1 MICLFSLCVRNIYGH
16 SNDSP
21 VCLIVLSVKTV
32 FQNFRFS
39 KTSASSTFF
48 PVKYICFTIV
58 FYCPQ
63 IIAAWMFSAHEANID
78 LGRLPTNG
86 PVEKHRSNADC
97 FLHV

>member
-1 MICLFSLCVRNIYGH
+1 MNHQCASLFSALKLC
-16 SNDSP
+16 
-21 VCLIVLSVKTV
+21 
-32 FQNFRFS
+32 FRISDFR
-39 KTSASSTFF
+39 KPQQVPLFF

-86 PVEKHRSNADC
+86 PVQKHRSNADC